1 AVHPERRTVD
11 IAFADTGLPVGA
23 PTTDAGAGGYA
34 PGRRL
39 IACVDFVYGR
49 PIVVGFVLLDG
60 SQMGLTDQNRE
71 VHLHPSGACTMIAPD
86 GSIETFHPGGGYVR
100 IGTGDH
106 QDLATVAAGGTWNT
120 PAAPAPQITVAT
132 SGFKA
137 IIAPGGQVTMTS
149 NAGADVTF

>member
-1 AVHPERRTVD
+1 VRQTCWWIRS
-11 IAFADTGLPVGA
+11 
-23 PTTDAGAGGYA
+23 
-34 PGRRL
+34 GRRL

-60 SQMGLTDQNRE
+60 SQMGLTEQNRE

-149 NAGADVTF
+149 NAGADVTFAGDVNLTTPTLTVKGQHDGRGR